1 MQDKKLFLSIYY
13 LLILVYWELI
23 FKLLI
28 IDRFWHLS
36 LINSIVFLFGIS
48 LFLTIITSF
57 FTTKKNRYILVSIV
71 VLLSIWF
78 SFEFVFFKI
87 FDVFFSIA
95 NFGLADQAFA
105 FWGEAIKYCFKYSY
119 GILIMFIPL
128 ITTLLLKYRIS
139 TDKRSGKYRLKI
151 LLVLLIVC
159 GLFHLSLLIGKD
171 KTYSAYQIYY
181 NVNDNSLSINKLGV
195 LPAAYLEISRF
206 IFGFEEPTDKLVTI
220 KQEKPKKE
228 EPVVYNITDINFDT
242 LEKNETD
249 NTLKSMHNYFANDL
263 GTKQND
269 YTGYYKGKNLILFMA
284 ESFNS
289 IAVSKELTPTL
300 YKLSNEG
307 FVFENFYTPVMLS
320 TLGGEFQELN
330 GLYPSLLNSVWRG
343 GNNYFPYGYGTI
355 FNNLG
360 YNTYAYHDNQY
371 NFQSRNVYLKSLGF
385 NNFLGCYNGLEK
397 RINCYEWPESDID
410 MINTTTIDYLS
421 STNPFMTYYVTVSGH
436 MPYSW
441 NGIMSKKYKSLLTD
455 LKVSDRAKAYQA
467 SQIELDKALESLINQ
482 LQESGQLENTVI
494 ALVGDH
500 YPYDLDLATINELS
514 SYKRDSVIEI
524 NRSNFILWNSN
535 TPKTIIKK
543 VGCQVDVLP
552 TLLNLFGVKYD
563 SRLLIGK
570 DILSDE
576 PGIAIFNNRS
586 WVSDYGKYY
595 SSSAKFEL
603 SEGKKVDSDYVEKMN
618 NVVSSKLTMSNLIL
632 QKNYYYKILGG

>member
-1 MQDKKLFLSIYY
+1 MLSIIT
-13 LLILVYWELI
+13 LI
-23 FKLLI
+23 
-28 IDRFWHLS
+28 
-36 LINSIVFLFGIS
+36 
-48 LFLTIITSF
+48 
-57 FTTKKNRYILVSIV
+57 
-71 VLLSIWF
+71 SIWF
-78 SFEFVFFKI
+78 SFEFIFVKI
-87 FDVFFSIA
+87 FDVYFSLA

-105 FWGEAIKYCFKYSY
+105 FWEEALKYCFKYSY

-128 ITTLLLKYRIS
+128 IVTILLTYRVA
-139 TDKRSGKYRLKI
+139 TDKRSGKYRIKI
-151 LLVLLIVC
+151 LLILLVVC
-159 GLFHLSLLIGKD
+159 GIFHLSLLIGKN
-171 KTYSAYQIYY
+171 KTYSAYQLYY
-181 NVNDNSLSINKLGV
+181 NVNDNSLNINKLGI
-195 LPAAYLEISRF
+195 LPATCLEITRH
-206 IFGFEEPTDKLVTI
+206 IFGFEELTDKLVTI
-220 KQEKPKKE
+220 TQEKPKE
-228 EPVVYNITDINFDT
+228 EVPVVYNLDNIDFNT
-242 LEKNETD
+242 LEQNEAD
-249 NTLKSMHNYFANDL
+249 KTLKSMHSYFARDL

-307 FVFENFYTPVMLS
+307 FVFKNFYTPVMLS

-330 GLYPSLLNSVWRG
+330 GLYPSLLNTVWRG

-360 YNTYAYHDNQY
+360 YNTYAYHNNQY

-410 MINTTTIDYLS
+410 MINTTTNDYLS
-421 STNPFMTYYVTVSGH
+421 STSPFMTYYVTVSGH

-441 NGIMSKKYKSLLTD
+441 NGLMAKKYKSLLTD
-455 LKVSDRAKAYQA
+455 LTVSDRAKAYQA
-467 SQIELDKALESLINQ
+467 SQIELDKALESLLSQ
-482 LQESGQLENTVI
+482 LEASGQLANTVI

-500 YPYDLDLATINELS
+500 YPYDLDLQTINELS
-514 SYKRDSVIEI
+514 NYQRDAVIEI
-524 NRSNFILWNSN
+524 NRSNFILWNSE
-535 TPKTIIKK
+535 TPKTVINK

-552 TLLNLFGVKYD
+552 TLLNIFGVKYD

-576 PGIAIFNNRS
+576 PGLAIFNNRS

-595 SSSAKFEL
+595 SSSGKFEL
-603 SEGKKVDSDYVEKMN
+603 NEGAKVDADYVDKMN